1 MVNLTFISRLT
12 DSLRPG
18 AVMST
23 SWQAKVDGWLGR
35 ALPGR
40 CVFCLTPLPGDA
52 PWCEACVSELP
63 WNPSACPGCA
73 EPQPGAAWGRR
84 CGRCLRRPPAFDGAW
99 VPLRYDAEVAG
110 LVQRFKFDASPRAG
124 RVLLE
129 LMKEGL
135 PPAVRG
141 WPEALVPVPLHP
153 RRARER
159 GFDQA
164 RWLAARLGR
173 QLRCPLVLAQR
184 TRDTRTQ
191 RGLDR
196 GERRRNLRGAFRL
209 PAGLPRRVALVDD
222 VMTTGATLDA
232 LAMACRQAGAEE
244 VQAWAVARTP
254 AGRH

>member
-1 MVNLTFISRLT
+1 
-12 DSLRPG
+12 
-18 AVMST
+18 MST
-23 SWQAKVDGWLGR
+23 LWNRKVDRWLR
-35 ALPGR
+35 WALPGR
-40 CVFCLTPLPGDA
+40 CVFCLTPLPGA
-52 PWCEACVSELP
+52 YPWCEACFAELP
-63 WNPSACPGCA
+63 WNLPACPGCA
-73 EPQPGAAWGRR
+73 EPQPGAVRGRR
-84 CGRCLRRPPAFDGAW
+84 CGHCLRRAPAFDGAW
-99 VPLRYDAEVAG
+99 VPLRYEAEVAG

-129 LMKEGL
+129 LLVAGL
-135 PPAVRG
+135 PPTARD

-164 RWLAARLGR
+164 QWLAVRLSR
-173 QLRCPLVLAQR
+173 QLGYPVVPAQR
-184 TRDTRTQ
+184 NRNTRSQ

-209 PAGLPRRVALVDD
+209 VSGLPRRVVLVDD

-232 LAMACRQAGAEE
+232 LALACRRAGAEE

-254 AGRH
+254 AGRHGPALPC

>member
-1 MVNLTFISRLT
+1 
-12 DSLRPG
+12 
-18 AVMST
+18 MST

-40 CVFCLTPLPGDA
+40 CVFCLTTLPGDH
-52 PWCEACVSELP
+52 PWCEACFWELP

-73 EPQPGAAWGRR
+73 EPQPGAARGRR
-84 CGRCLRRPPAFDGAW
+84 CGHCLCLPPAFDRAW

-129 LMKEGL
+129 LMEEGL

-184 TRDTRTQ
+184 ARDTRTQ

-209 PAGLPRRVALVDD
+209 PVGLPRRVALVDD